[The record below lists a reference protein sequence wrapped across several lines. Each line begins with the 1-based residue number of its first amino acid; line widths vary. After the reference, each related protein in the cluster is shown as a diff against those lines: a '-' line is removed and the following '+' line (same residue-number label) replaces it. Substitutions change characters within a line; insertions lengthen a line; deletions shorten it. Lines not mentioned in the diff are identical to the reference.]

1 MKKEQKVIFAKF
13 QNGQNMP
20 SNRTW
25 WSKILVKKKKGRFVE
40 LRQRSERFATHI
52 IALTTEYLEE
62 WMIIIYIDDKCF
74 FLVCFFSHENK
85 LPIPWWLH
93 VEPHYKVKFIVWG
106 YSWYPYI
113 QYACYICILTLAG
126 QFIED
131 TLQIFVLPYVPSK
144 YLAHCCY
151 SVIVSEWIMSEHAVE
166 QMSSCS

>member
-1 MKKEQKVIFAKF
+1 MFYYFIGKFSIYLMKKEQKVIFAKF

-74 FLVCFFSHENK
+74 FFGLFFSPWEQTTHP
-85 LPIPWWLH
+85 LVTSCWTPLQSQVHCLRVFLVPIHTVCLLYMHLNTSRSVHWR
-93 VEPHYKVKFIVWG
+93 YFTD
-106 YSWYPYI
+106 
-113 QYACYICILTLAG
+113 ICTSLCT
-126 QFIED
+126 
-131 TLQIFVLPYVPSK
+131 
-144 YLAHCCY
+144 
-151 SVIVSEWIMSEHAVE
+151 
-166 QMSSCS
+166 

>member
-1 MKKEQKVIFAKF
+1 MFYYFIGKFSIYLMKKEQKVIFAKF

-74 FLVCFFSHENK
+74 FFWFVFFPMRTNYSSPGDFMLN
-85 LPIPWWLH
+85 PITKSSSLFEGILGTH
-93 VEPHYKVKFIVWG
+93 T
-106 YSWYPYI
+106 YSMPAI
-113 QYACYICILTLAG
+113 YA
-126 QFIED
+126 
-131 TLQIFVLPYVPSK
+131 S
-144 YLAHCCY
+144 
-151 SVIVSEWIMSEHAVE
+151 
-166 QMSSCS
+166 